1 MEELKSIQDMVLA
14 NLEKKYAHSVYQ
26 LWFEDLELKEMT
38 ETDALFTI
46 NTDFKRSILEKNY
59 TVPVTE
65 ALAEVLGFKIEVR
78 FSSTEGENGESKV
91 LELIRKKS
99 EEEEE
104 EQRIAAEKYEKEMT
118 LKMESQSIV
127 EEYHFG
133 NFVVGE
139 SNKFAFAACFAV
151 ATEPFTTYN
160 PLFIHGPSGLGK
172 THLLFAIT
180 NEIKKKHPNVRIVYK
195 KGEEFTNELI
205 ASLKDN
211 TMESF
216 RNKYRRHTDVLLI
229 DDIQFI
235 AGKTSTQEEFFHTFS
250 ALFES
255 GKQIIIT
262 SDRPPKEI
270 NPLEERLRSRFE
282 WGVIADIQPPTEE
295 LRSAIIQMKA
305 DQLKINIP
313 EDAMEFLA
321 NSLQKNIRQIEG
333 AIKKIAAISDITH
346 TPITLDMC
354 RRAIADIVSGVEPSP
369 VTVDRILNVVAM
381 YYGVCVADL
390 KGTSRKANIAYARH
404 MAIFLMRNNTDMSLT
419 EIGNVFGRD
428 HATTVSSIKR
438 IEGERYDN
446 PEVHTVIG
454 ELTNKIKAQK

>member
-1 MEELKSIQDMVLA
+1 MVLQ
-14 NLEKKYAHSVYQ
+14 NLKQKYALTVYQ
-26 LWFEDLELKEMT
+26 LWFEDLKLKEMT
-38 ETDALFTI
+38 EQSVTFTT
-46 NTDFKRSILEKNY
+46 NTDFKRNILEKNY
-59 TVPVTE
+59 TASVKQ
-65 ALAEVLGFKIEVR
+65 ALGEVLGFEMDVL
-78 FSSTEGENGESKV
+78 FEQSAAEGEASM
-91 LELIRKKS
+91 LDAFRKKAEEVEAAQKLA
-99 EEEEE
+99 EEEFERE
-104 EQRIAAEKYEKEMT
+104 LT
-118 LKMESQSIV
+118 VKMESQAIV
-127 EEYHFG
+127 NEYHFG

-139 SNKFAFAACFAV
+139 SNKFAYAACFAV
-151 ATEPFTTYN
+151 ASEPFTTYN

-180 NEIKKKHPNVRIVYK
+180 NEIKKKHPDVRIVYK

-205 ASLKDN
+205 KSLQNN

-270 NPLEERLRSRFE
+270 HPLEERLRTRFE

-295 LRSAIIQMKA
+295 LRSAIIKLKA
-305 DQLKINIP
+305 EQLNITIP
-313 EDAMEFLA
+313 NDAVEFLA

-333 AIKKIAAISDITH
+333 AIKKIAAVSDITH
-346 TPITLDMC
+346 TPITLEMC
-354 RRAIADIVSGVEPSP
+354 RRSIADIVSGIEPSP
-369 VTVDRILNVVAM
+369 VTVDRILQVVAA
-381 YYGVCVADL
+381 YYGVTVGDL
-390 KGTSRKANIAYARH
+390 KGNSRKANIAYARH
-404 MAIFLMRNNTDMSLT
+404 MAIFLMRQNTDLSFT
-419 EIGNVFGRD
+419 EIGRSVGRD
-428 HATTVSSIKR
+428 HATTMSSYKR
-438 IEGERYDN
+438 IESERYDN

-454 ELTNKIKAQK
+454 ELTSKINK